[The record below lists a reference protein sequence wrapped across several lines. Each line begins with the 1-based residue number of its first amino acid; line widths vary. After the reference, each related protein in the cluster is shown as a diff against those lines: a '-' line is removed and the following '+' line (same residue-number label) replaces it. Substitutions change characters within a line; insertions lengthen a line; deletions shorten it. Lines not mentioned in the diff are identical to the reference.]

1 MCRGGLHLRRLRVG
15 TRKSQLAT
23 TQTGDVVAA
32 LKKERPD
39 LDIETVEIV
48 TRGDQI
54 LDVSLSKVGGK
65 GLFVS
70 EIEKALQ
77 EGVIDLAV
85 HSAKDVPAIL
95 AQGLVIGAIP
105 TREDARDLL
114 IVKHGQSLLE
124 LPEGARVGTSSLRR
138 RAQLLAIRPDLEI
151 VSLRGN
157 IDTRLRKLQD
167 LDAIVL
173 AAAGIRRMGWLTEN
187 RVSTTGV
194 AYEATPLTPFEC
206 VPAAGQGALAIECRE
221 QDTEVRELLAALHD
235 REAARCVTAER
246 AFLAE
251 VGGSCQVPVG
261 AYATPSFSRLN
272 LTAML
277 ADASGN
283 VVLRGA
289 LMGEDAR
296 ELGRELA
303 ARMLASGGDR
313 LLSMVGE
320 V

>member
-1 MCRGGLHLRRLRVG
+1 MRRLRVG
-15 TRKSQLAT
+15 TRRSQLAT
-23 TQTGDVVAA
+23 TQTGAVVAA
-32 LKKERPD
+32 LKKERSD
-39 LDIETVEIV
+39 LEIETVEIV

-77 EGVIDLAV
+77 DGVIDIAV

-105 TREDARDLL
+105 PREDPRDLL
-114 IVKHGQSLLE
+114 IAKNGQTLRD

-138 RAQLLAIRPDLEI
+138 RAQLLAIRPDLE
-151 VSLRGN
+151 VVPLRGN

-173 AAAGIRRMGWLTEN
+173 AAAGIHRMGWLSGQ
-187 RVSTTGV
+187 RVQAEGV
-194 AYEATPLTPFEC
+194 SYDVTPLTPFEC

-221 QDTEVRELLAALHD
+221 QDTEVLQLLAAIHD
-235 REAARCVTAER
+235 RETERCVMAER

-261 AYATPSFSRLN
+261 AYAAPSFSRLN
-272 LTAML
+272 LAAML
-277 ADASGN
+277 ADARGN

-289 LMGEDAR
+289 MMGENAR

-303 ARMLASGGDR
+303 LRMLAGGGDR
-313 LLSMVGE
+313 LLAMTYE